1 MRTGPSAR
9 RRAIQITA
17 AVALAATAALG
28 HGQAV
33 PGPTLTL
40 GVAPLLSEAESRR
53 QFAPLCEFLAQASG
67 LPCRVE
73 TKQNFLAYWE
83 AMRRGQDYNLILDD
97 AHFTG
102 YRAERMGY
110 AVLAK
115 IPGTI
120 TYSLIVPRAAKI
132 HDPGRLAG
140 RRIAT
145 LGIPSLGAALL
156 NSLFP
161 QASKQPI
168 PVEVNSAEEG
178 FALLRDGK
186 VAAAILPTALARQ
199 EIALGAPLRVLLS
212 TAPLPHMALSAAP
225 SLDPALRRQL
235 RQALLDA
242 PKTPAGRTMLRS
254 LGIER
259 FDAASASIYKD
270 KAAMLQQYWG
280 Y

>member
-1 MRTGPSAR
+1 MRTGSAAR

-17 AVALAATAALG
+17 AVALAAAAALG

-33 PGPTLTL
+33 PGPALTL

-53 QFAPLCEFLAQASG
+53 QFAPLCEYLAQASG
-67 LPCRVE
+67 LLCRVE

-110 AVLAK
+110 TVLAK

-168 PVEVNSAEEG
+168 PVEVNSAEEA
-178 FALLRDGK
+178 FALLREDK

-212 TAPLPHMALSAAP
+212 TEPLPHMALSAAP
-225 SLDPALRRQL
+225 SLEPALRRQL

-259 FDAASASIYKD
+259 FDAASASVYRD
-270 KAAMLQQYWG
+270 KAAILQQYWG

>member
-1 MRTGPSAR
+1 MRTG
-9 RRAIQITA
+9 RATNWRWLQVAA
-17 AVALAATAALG
+17 AVTIAAIAVSGRA
-28 HGQAV
+28 QA
-33 PGPTLTL
+33 PPAPELTL
-40 GVAPLLSEAESRR
+40 GVAPLLSEAETRR
-53 QFAPLCEFLAQASG
+53 QFAPLCQYLAQTAG
-67 LPCRVE
+67 QPCRIE
-73 TKQNFLAYWE
+73 TKANFLAYWE
-83 AMRRGQDYNLILDD
+83 AMRRGQDYDLILDD
-97 AHFTG
+97 AHFTD

-110 AVLAK
+110 TVLVK
-115 IPGTI
+115 IPGTV
-120 TYSLIVPRAAKI
+120 TYSLLVPRDTKTD
-132 HDPGRLAG
+132 DPGRLVG

-161 QASKQPI
+161 QPSKQPI

-178 FALLRDGK
+178 FAKLRDGT

-212 TAPLPHMALSAAP
+212 TEPLPHMALSAAP
-225 SLDPALRRQL
+225 SLDPALRATL

-242 PKTPAGRTMLRS
+242 HKTPAGQTMLRQ

-259 FDAASASIYKD
+259 FDAASASVYKG
-270 KAAMLQQYWG
+270 KAKILQQYWG

>member
-1 MRTGPSAR
+1 MPTGRTTR
-9 RRAIQITA
+9 RRTIQ
-17 AVALAATAALG
+17 LTAALAIAAG
-28 HGQAV
+28 ALLSHGQEAR
-33 PGPTLTL
+33 GPALVL
-40 GVAPLLSEAESRR
+40 GVAPLSREADTRR
-53 QFAPLCEFLAQASG
+53 QFAPLCEYLARAAG
-67 LPCRVE
+67 RPCRVE
-73 TKQNFLAYWE
+73 TTQNFLAYWQT
-83 AMRRGQDYNLILDD
+83 MRRGEDYNLILDD
-97 AHFTG
+97 AHFTD

-115 IPGTI
+115 IPGTV
-120 TYSLIVPRAAKI
+120 TYSLIVPRAAST

-156 NSLFP
+156 DSLFP

-168 PVEVNSAEEG
+168 PVEVTSAEEG
-178 FALLRDGK
+178 FTLLREGK

-212 TAPLPHMALSAAP
+212 TEPLPHMALSAAP
-225 SLDPALRRQL
+225 SLEPELRATL

-242 PKTPAGRTMLRS
+242 HKNPAGQKMLRS

-259 FDAASASIYKD
+259 FDAASASVYKG
-270 KAAMLQQYWG
+270 KAAILQQYWG

>member
-1 MRTGPSAR
+1 MRTGLVHRQILLP
-9 RRAIQITA
+9 ITA
-17 AVALAATAALG
+17 ALALAVGAPPG
-28 HGQAV
+28 HGQDIAV
-33 PGPTLTL
+33 PGLTL
-40 GVAPLLSEAESRR
+40 GIAPLLSESDTRR
-53 QFAPLCEFLAQASG
+53 QFAPLCEYLAQASG
-67 LPCRVE
+67 RPCRIE
-73 TKQNFLAYWE
+73 TKPNFLTYWE
-83 AMRRGQDYNLILDD
+83 AMRRDQDYNLILDD

-110 AVLAK
+110 AVLVK
-115 IPGTI
+115 IPGTV
-120 TYSLIVPRAAKI
+120 TYSLIVPRTVTF

-178 FALLRDGK
+178 FALLREGK

-212 TAPLPHMALSAAP
+212 TEPLPHMALSAAP
-225 SLDPALRRQL
+225 GLDPALRRQL

-242 PKTPAGRTMLRS
+242 PKTAAGRKMLQS

-259 FDAASASIYKD
+259 FDAASASVYKD
-270 KAAMLQQYWG
+270 KAAILQQYWG